1 MSSIFFFFF
10 SPQVIL
16 IKIAVKNTLD
26 FFSVMLQ
33 IVYTIR
39 INLTVIKA
47 NIGRIQNH
55 QENKCLIVV

>member
-1 MSSIFFFFF
+1 MSSIFFF

>member
-10 SPQVIL
+10 FSQVIL